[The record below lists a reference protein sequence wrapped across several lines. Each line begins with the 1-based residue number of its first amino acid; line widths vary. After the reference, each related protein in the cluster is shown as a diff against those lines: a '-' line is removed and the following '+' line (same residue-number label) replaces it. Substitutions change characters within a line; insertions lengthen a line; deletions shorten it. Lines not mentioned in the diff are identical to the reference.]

1 LHPAVFNGCTA
12 FQGLPACT
20 DPASSCLGR
29 DDACALFAAPG
40 PTCVQLW
47 HQPPLKA
54 CQAWT
59 LAHAEACLK
68 QHHPSPQAGLQ
79 PCVKFSTFPLKTATC
94 TTVML
99 PLPSAGTSPV
109 RPRPGPVKA
118 HEKSHPEVAS
128 FLHRSIEQPCG

>member
-1 LHPAVFNGCTA
+1 VFNGCTA

-29 DDACALFAAPG
+29 DDACALFAAQG
-40 PTCVQLW
+40 PTCAQLW

-79 PCVKFSTFPLKTATC
+79 PCVKFSTFPSENRHLHHRHAALAQRGHQPGAPTARAC
-94 TTVML
+94 
-99 PLPSAGTSPV
+99 
-109 RPRPGPVKA
+109 
-118 HEKSHPEVAS
+118 
-128 FLHRSIEQPCG
+128 